1 MQAQAQAQRRWFA
14 LLPTGQWVPA
24 RNHQKI
30 AADIRKNDGDS
41 AGDEREVS
49 VPYDTGTGLPQAD
62 FVATFKKVV
71 TIPGTQVLVTA
82 YVTAYGA
89 TQKMAY
95 GTIGEIQAALTANP
109 GIWQQV
115 GGMRR
120 RRKSKSK
127 SRKMS
132 KLRRGRKV
140 HKTKRANIK
149 RRKSYR
155 NRK

>member
-1 MQAQAQAQRRWFA
+1 MEAPQATWFA
-14 LLPTGQWVPA
+14 LLPDGKWVPA

-30 AADIRKNDGDS
+30 AANIRKNDGDS
-41 AGDEREVS
+41 AGDERKVS
-49 VPYDTGTGLPQAD
+49 APYDTGTGVPQED

-71 TIPGTQVLVTA
+71 TIPGTKVLVTA
-82 YVTAYGA
+82 YVTTYGA

-95 GTIGEIQAALTANP
+95 GTIGDIQAALAMNP
-109 GIWQQV
+109 NIWQQV

-132 KLRRGRKV
+132 KRRRGRKI